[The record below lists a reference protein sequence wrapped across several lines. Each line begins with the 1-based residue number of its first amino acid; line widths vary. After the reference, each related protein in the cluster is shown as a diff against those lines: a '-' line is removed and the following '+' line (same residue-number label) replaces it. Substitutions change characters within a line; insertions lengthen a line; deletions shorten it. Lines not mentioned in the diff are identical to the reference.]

1 MTNTIEIKLDDA
13 ALRAR
18 LNGLMS
24 ALANTQPMMASIAS
38 ELAAQTEMAFTDE
51 GPGWPQLKPSTVK
64 RRGSAHPILQVS
76 NALARSVTTQSGAD
90 YAQVGVGSN
99 LSYPAIHQFGGTIKR
114 KGKAG
119 SGRLRNDAKGNLL
132 RQSGHSNLAVFANSK
147 HKRYSER
154 NYQGKDYSIEIP
166 ARPFLPITADGQLK
180 PTALDAVMGV
190 LQQFLT
196 KP

>member
-38 ELAAQTEMAFTDE
+38 ELAAQTELAFTDE
-51 GPGWPQLKPSTVK
+51 GPGWPQLKPNTVK

-76 NALARSVTTQSGAD
+76 NALARSVTAQSGAD
-90 YAQVGVGSN
+90 YAQVGSN
-99 LSYPAIHQFGGTIKR
+99 LSYAAIHQFGGTIKR

-119 SGRLRNDAKGNLL
+119 SVRLRTDAKGNLL
-132 RQSGHSNLAVFANSK
+132 RQSGNSNLARFAK
-147 HKRYSER
+147 GTHKRYTER

-166 ARPFLPITADGQLK
+166 ARPFLPITANGQLK

>member
-18 LNGLMS
+18 LNSLMG
-24 ALANTQPMMASIAS
+24 ALTNTKPLMASIAN
-38 ELAAQTEMAFTDE
+38 ELLVQTERAFDDE

-64 RRGSAHPILQVS
+64 RRGSAHPILEVS
-76 NALARSVTTQSGAD
+76 NALALSVTPNSGENYALISSNKD
-90 YAQVGVGSN
+90 YA
-99 LSYPAIHQFGGTIKR
+99 AIHQFGGTIKR

-119 SGRLRNDAKGNLL
+119 SVRLQTDAKGNLL
-132 RQSGHSNLAVFANSK
+132 RQRKHKNLAVFAK
-147 HKRYSER
+147 QDHEHYTER

-166 ARPFLPITADGQLK
+166 ARPFLPITPDGQLK